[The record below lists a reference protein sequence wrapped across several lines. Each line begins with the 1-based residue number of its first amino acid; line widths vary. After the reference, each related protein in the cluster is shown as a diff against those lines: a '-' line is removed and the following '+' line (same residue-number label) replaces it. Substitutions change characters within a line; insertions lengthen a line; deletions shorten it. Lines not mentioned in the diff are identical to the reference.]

1 MKINKEEWLQMSYEY
16 PFKKS
21 AKYNSE
27 KDEATH
33 VSEDQELEK
42 NPKQNIEKAIWH
54 LQRYLEKT

>member
-1 MKINKEEWLQMSYEY
+1 MSYEY